1 MIAEKLLDEIATEE
15 KLHVKAVLGENSCVV
30 DTDCED
36 YPYYKCGRK
45 TPGMCSHKKVFPATG
60 LEIGGWFVFAGFKA
74 LSNIAG
80 IGGGGVSV
88 PMAMGFFHFGTKPA
102 IALSSFMIF
111 ITSLATFFLNFRS
124 KHPEK
129 PNMVLID
136 YNIVTIMMGT
146 TLAGSQIGAIIL
158 VTFPAL
164 IIQALLLFTLI
175 VLLATTLFQA
185 VSLTKKENA

>member
-1 MIAEKLLDEIATEE
+1 MVPIIQVNTHTLPVLEK
-15 KLHVKAVLGENSCVV
+15 NSCVV
-30 DTDCED
+30 DTDCDD
-36 YPYYKCGRK
+36 YPYYKCGVK
-45 TPGMCSHKKVFPATG
+45 TPGVCNHKKVFPARG
-60 LEIGGWFVFAGFKA
+60 LEIGGWFVFAAFKA

-88 PMAMGFFHFGTKPA
+88 PMAMGFFHFDTKPA

-136 YNIVTIMMGT
+136 YNVVTIMMGT

-158 VTFPAL
+158 VIFPAL
-164 IIQALLLFTLI
+164 IIQILLVITLVI
-175 VLLATTLFQA
+175 LLAATVF
-185 VSLTKKENA
+185 

>member
-1 MIAEKLLDEIATEE
+1 MEDLPK
-15 KLHVKAVLGENSCVV
+15 NSCVV
-30 DTDCED
+30 DTDCDD
-36 YPYYKCGRK
+36 YPYFKCGVK
-45 TPGMCSHKKVFPATG
+45 TPNVCNHKKVFPARG
-60 LEIGGWFVFAGFKA
+60 LEIGGWFAFAAFKA

-88 PMAMGFFHFGTKPA
+88 PMAMGFFHFDTKPA

-158 VTFPAL
+158 VVFPAL
-164 IIQALLLFTLI
+164 IIQILLLITLVI
-175 VLLATTLFQA
+175 LLAATVF
-185 VSLTKKENA
+185 